1 MSEKKNT
8 VKSLVDDAI
17 SNNKEAEVKRIK
29 ANFRPI
35 LVGIPSFTAPS
46 GFKNREFRY
55 DYQFFTSY
63 PPSLTDQTHALT
75 LAQQVRRGQ
84 GDADKP
90 DPKAFDFP
98 DGKDDGSQAH
108 GIFEFAERV
117 DSWIAEQNLSAE
129 LKADFRQQVLNSA
142 LIQQQKEQSSTVSN
156 KKQEQPS
163 TPVKEPES
171 K

>member
-1 MSEKKNT
+1 MSKEKT
-8 VKSLVDDAI
+8 VKTLVDDAI
-17 SNNKEAEVKRIK
+17 SDNKESEVKRLQ
-29 ANFRPI
+29 ANFKQI
-35 LVGIPSFTAPS
+35 SVAIPSFTAPS
-46 GFKNREFRY
+46 GFKNREFKY
-55 DYQFFTSY
+55 NYQTFTDY
-63 PPSLTDQTHALT
+63 PPSLTDQTHAMT

-84 GDADKP
+84 GDAEKP

-98 DGKDDGSQAH
+98 DGKDDGSEAH
-108 GIFEFAERV
+108 GIFDFAERV

-142 LIQQQKEQSSTVSN
+142 VIQQQKEQT
-156 KKQEQPS
+156 KKAEKTMQEKPS